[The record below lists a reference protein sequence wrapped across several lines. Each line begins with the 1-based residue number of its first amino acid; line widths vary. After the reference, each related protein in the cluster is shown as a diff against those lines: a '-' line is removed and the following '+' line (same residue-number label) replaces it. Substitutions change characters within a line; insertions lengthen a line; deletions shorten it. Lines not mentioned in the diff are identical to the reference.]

1 MDAMGAFAVGVV
13 SGMLVVFG
21 VWFCDYV
28 IHVDDPVGAVAVHF
42 CNGIWGTIAVGL
54 FATTSAPGSGFQG
67 LFYGGGVSLLGTQ
80 ILGVLGV
87 LAWTGITMFAVFKV
101 IDKTLGLRVTDQEQ
115 LEGLDIHEH
124 GMNAYAGF
132 RIDR

>member
-1 MDAMGAFAVGVV
+1 
-13 SGMLVVFG
+13 ML
-21 VWFCDYV
+21 
-28 IHVDDPVGAVAVHF
+28 
-42 CNGIWGTIAVGL
+42 L
-54 FATTSAPGSGFQG
+54 KQ
-67 LFYGGGVSLLGTQ
+67 LLGV
-80 ILGVLGV
+80 GSV
-87 LAWTGITMFAVFKV
+87 LAWTGVTMFLVFKG

>member
-1 MDAMGAFAVGVV
+1 
-13 SGMLVVFG
+13 ML
-21 VWFCDYV
+21 
-28 IHVDDPVGAVAVHF
+28 
-42 CNGIWGTIAVGL
+42 L
-54 FATTSAPGSGFQG
+54 EQ
-67 LFYGGGVSLLGTQ
+67 LLGV
-80 ILGVLGV
+80 GSV
-87 LAWTGITMFAVFKV
+87 LAWTGVTMFLVFKG